1 MMITFYLLLLFL
13 LYLTLYVCKNAVKYT
28 FFLFIKIINFI
39 LQNYDKGLVSILFYY
54 IYIQINAFISTP
66 VYSFLFSYACFY
78 AYICTRVYEKGIR
91 ISRTNQFSCS
101 IHTYTKACM
110 HQNVQKKVYILHM
123 CCMCSYLTAI
133 HKKCSRWKIFI
144 YVERK
149 NFFIIFYA
157 YNKELIV

>member
-1 MMITFYLLLLFL
+1 MFVRMQLNTHFFY
-13 LYLTLYVCKNAVKYT
+13 
-28 FFLFIKIINFI
+28 LFIKIINFI

-66 VYSFLFSYACFY
+66 VYSFFFHMHVSMHIYALVCMKKASEY
-78 AYICTRVYEKGIR
+78 QGQ
-91 ISRTNQFSCS
+91 TNFLVQFT
-101 IHTYTKACM
+101 HTKACM

-123 CCMCSYLTAI
+123 CCMCPYLTAI

-157 YNKELIV
+157 YNKELIVWGVTV